1 MIAAQAVQ
9 DIFRRALHIVA
20 MIEGKVPPGGEDFF
34 VQAFPVHQRPQ
45 GIGDVLRMQVVG
57 ARDGLAQPLADF
69 NHAVLNHKRL
79 FQVDD
84 IGPPGGLFHQGQVAL
99 GKDIALGPDDGLD
112 DGKLVVLQRVIR
124 LHGRVFVVGPGH
136 NPDLMSGLSKV
147 FHRAAGRCGQ
157 SVACGEKV
165 V

>member
-1 MIAAQAVQ
+1 M
-9 DIFRRALHIVA
+9 
-20 MIEGKVPPGGEDFF
+20 P
-34 VQAFPVHQRPQ
+34 
-45 GIGDVLRMQVVG
+45 
-57 ARDGLAQPLADF
+57 
-69 NHAVLNHKRL
+69 NHKK
-79 FQVDD
+79 
-84 IGPPGGLFHQGQVAL
+84 GQQISPLSAIDYQPEQFPKVAL
-99 GKDIALGPDDGLD
+99 SYQEALKYLRGEALVLPEDTPKGMVTMTYKGIALGPDNGLD